1 MSLMPDAEVDERLS
15 RLPGWQRDGN
25 RIRRVY
31 TFAGFKEAM
40 AFVNR
45 VAGLAEEADHH
56 PDILVEYARVALTL
70 SSHDVG
76 GLTARDLRLAEKI
89 DS

>member
-1 MSLMPDAEVDERLS
+1 VSLLPDADVDARLQ
-15 RLPGWQRDGN
+15 RLPGWQRDGT
-25 RIRRVY
+25 RIRRTY
-31 TFAGFKEAM
+31 TFASFKEAM

-45 VAGLAEEADHH
+45 VAELAEQADHH
-56 PDILVEYARVALTL
+56 PEILVEYTRVTLTS